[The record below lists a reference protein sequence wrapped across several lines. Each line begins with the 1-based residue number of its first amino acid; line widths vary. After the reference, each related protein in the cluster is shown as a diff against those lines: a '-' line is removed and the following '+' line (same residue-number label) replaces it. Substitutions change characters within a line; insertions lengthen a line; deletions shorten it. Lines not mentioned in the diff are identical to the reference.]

1 MDNENVVI
9 SISNLNKTFR
19 IKDRNTSSVLAKVS
33 NIFNPNK
40 SREIKALENINLEI
54 KKGEFFGI
62 IGSNGS
68 GKSTLLKIMTSV
80 YQPDKGG
87 EIKITGD
94 FQRLALATGFD
105 NELTARENIFL
116 NGSLH
121 GLSFKKIRV
130 LFKSILQFAELEKFV
145 DTKVKYFSSGMISR
159 LAFSIAVNIDAD
171 ILFLDEFGGV
181 GDASFREKS
190 ERVFKDLIFRGKTIV
205 HVSHDL
211 GTISEYCDRVLL
223 LDKGKQ
229 ILIDKPDVVLASY
242 SRIVKKNS
250 GINLYDFLHN
260 ETIRRDRS

>member
-1 MDNENVVI
+1 MSNENVVI
-9 SISNLNKTFR
+9 KLSNINKTFR
-19 IKDRNTSSVLAKVS
+19 IKDRNTSSVFAKVS

-40 SREIKALENINLEI
+40 IRAIKALENINIEI

-94 FQRLALATGFD
+94 FQRLTLATGFD

-121 GLSFKKIRV
+121 GLSFKKIRII
-130 LFKSILQFAELEKFV
+130 FNSILQFAELEKFV

-159 LAFSIAVNIDAD
+159 LAFSIAVNIEAD

-181 GDASFREKS
+181 GDASFRKKT
-190 ERVFKDLIFRGKTIV
+190 ERVFNDFILRGKTIV
-205 HVSHDL
+205 HVSHELD
-211 GTISEYCDRVLL
+211 TISEYCDRVLL

-229 ILIDKPDVVLASY
+229 ILIDKPDVALASY
-242 SRIVKKNS
+242 RRKVKKDE
-250 GINLYDFLHN
+250 GINLHAFLHD
-260 ETIRRDRS
+260 ETTRRD

>member
-9 SISNLNKTFR
+9 KLSNISKTFR
-19 IKDRNTSSVLAKVS
+19 IKDRDTSSVLAKVS

-40 SREIKALENINLEI
+40 TRSIKALENINIEI

-87 EIKITGD
+87 DIVIAGS

-130 LFKSILQFAELEKFV
+130 IFNSILQFAELENFV

-181 GDASFREKS
+181 GDASFRKKTEG
-190 ERVFKDLIFRGKTIV
+190 VFKDFISRGKTIV
-205 HVSHDL
+205 HVSHEL
-211 GTISEYCDRVLL
+211 NTISEYCDRVLL

-229 ILIDKPDVVLASY
+229 LLIDKPEVVLASY
-242 SRIVKKNS
+242 NRIAKKES
-250 GINLYDFLHN
+250 GIDLYTFLHN
-260 ETIRRDRS
+260 ATIRRG

>member
-1 MDNENVVI
+1 MADENVVI
-9 SISNLNKTFR
+9 KLSNISKTFR

-33 NIFNPNK
+33 TIFNPNK
-40 SREIKALENINLEI
+40 SRTIKALQGVNLEI

-87 EIKITGD
+87 NIKITGD

-105 NELTARENIFL
+105 NELTARENIYL

-121 GLSFKKIRV
+121 GLSFKKIRTI
-130 LFKSILQFAELEKFV
+130 FNSIIQFAELEKFI

-181 GDASFREKS
+181 GDANFREKS
-190 ERVFKDLIFRGKTIV
+190 GRVFKDLIIRGKTIV
-205 HVSHDL
+205 HVSHELD
-211 GTISEYCDRVLL
+211 TISEYCDRVLL

-229 ILIDKPDVVLASY
+229 VLIDKPDVILASY
-242 SRIVKKNS
+242 KRIIKKES
-250 GINLYDFLHN
+250 GIDLNVFLQN
-260 ETIRRDRS
+260 EMIRRG